1 MKHWLQGL
9 TDFWQRYRQAFAHNW
24 AMRAELAPVPRTREE
39 LAFLPA
45 HLELTDTPVSPLPRW
60 SMRLIVALF
69 GIALLWAWF
78 GQLDIVAV
86 ADGKTVSGGR
96 TKTIQPLET
105 AVVRSIHVRDGQYV
119 HAGQTLLTLGGIG
132 SDSDVRKTRDSL
144 QAANLA
150 AARYRSLLAAQ
161 ASGTAPQLG
170 AVAGADASALQ
181 AEQAL
186 ASGQW
191 QAYLSKRDALAAT
204 LRQREAELATTQ
216 QLITKLQAT
225 SQLADARE
233 QDFKNLLEQNFISK
247 HAWLEKQQAKL
258 EQRSDLAAQ
267 QSRAVEIQAA
277 IQNQR
282 QELAALSAS
291 FRSDALDQLRQA
303 EEQVRQYQ
311 QDSSRSQQRQAWMTL
326 TAPVAGTVQQL
337 AVHTVGGVVTEAQA
351 LLAIVPDKETLEVEA
366 MVQNKDIGFV
376 RVGQP
381 VTVKVESFP
390 YTRYGYLEGKVESIS
405 HDALQDEKRGLVYQ
419 ARVRLP
425 KTWLRVDGTRVNLT
439 AGMVVSAEIKTGKR
453 QVMDYFLSPLK
464 ANLAE
469 SNRER

>member
-9 TDFWQRYRQAFAHNW
+9 TDFWQRYRQAFVHSW

-39 LAFLPA
+39 LAFMPA
-45 HLELTDTPVSPLPRW
+45 HLALTDTPVSPLPRW

-119 HAGQTLLTLGGIG
+119 RAGQTLLTLGGSD

-216 QLITKLQAT
+216 QLIAKLQAT

-303 EEQVRQYQ
+303 EDQARQYQ

-337 AVHTVGGVVTEAQA
+337 TVHTVGGVVTEAQP

-425 KTWLRVDGTRVNLT
+425 KTWLLVDGTRVNLT

>member
-9 TDFWQRYRQAFAHNW
+9 IDFWQRYRQAFAHSW
-24 AMRAELAPVPRTREE
+24 AMRAQLTPVPRTREE

-119 HAGQTLLTLGGIG
+119 RAGQTLLTLGGIG

-161 ASGTAPQLG
+161 ASDSAPQLS
-170 AVAGADASALQ
+170 AVAGADATALQ

-258 EQRSDLAAQ
+258 EQHSDLAAQ

-303 EEQVRQYQ
+303 EEQARQYQ

-425 KTWLRVDGTRVNLT
+425 KTWLLVDGTRVNLT

-453 QVMDYFLSPLK
+453 QVMDYFLSTLIK
-464 ANLAE
+464 NFTE
-469 SNRER
+469 SARER

>member
-9 TDFWQRYRQAFAHNW
+9 TDFWQRYRQAFAHSW
-24 AMRAELAPVPRTREE
+24 PMRAELAPVPRTREE

-78 GQLDIVAV
+78 GLLDIVAV

-119 HAGQTLLTLGGIG
+119 RAGQTLLTLGGIG

-150 AARYRSLLAAQ
+150 AARYRSQLAAQ

-216 QLITKLQAT
+216 QLIAKLQAT

-247 HAWLEKQQAKL
+247 HAWLEKQQTKL
-258 EQRSDLAAQ
+258 EQHSDLAAQ

-291 FRSDALDQLRQA
+291 FRSDALAQLRQA
-303 EEQVRQYQ
+303 EEQARQYQ
-311 QDSSRSQQRQAWMTL
+311 QDSNRSQQRQAWMTL

-337 AVHTVGGVVTEAQA
+337 AVHTVGGVVTEAQP
-351 LLAIVPDKETLEVEA
+351 LLAIVPDKEMLEVEA

-425 KTWLRVDGTRVNLT
+425 KTWLLVDGTRVNLT
-439 AGMVVSAEIKTGKR
+439 AGMAVSAEIKTGKR
-453 QVMDYFLSPLK
+453 QVMDYFLGALQEYASEGL
-464 ANLAE
+464 
-469 SNRER
+469 RER